1 MIVTVVVAV
10 GAASPVLPHAASN
23 RTLQAEAQTL
33 RANLSSFMTI
43 PLRGDTHERHTDRG
57 RCSPLRLG
65 PTTEAIIL
73 EITAGPVIL
82 QLQPQPRRSNPGFG
96 MGALN
101 RAAF

>member
-10 GAASPVLPHAASN
+10 GAASPVLPHAASS

-33 RANLSSFMTI
+33 RANLSSSMTI
-43 PLRGDTHERHTDRG
+43 PLRGDTHEPHRSR
-57 RCSPLRLG
+57 PVFALRLG